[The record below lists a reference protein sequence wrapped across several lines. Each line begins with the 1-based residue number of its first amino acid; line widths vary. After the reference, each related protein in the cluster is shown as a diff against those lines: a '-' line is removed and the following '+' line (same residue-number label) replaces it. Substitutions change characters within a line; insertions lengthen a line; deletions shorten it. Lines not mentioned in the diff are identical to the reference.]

1 MQSLSKLTIVGKIE
15 DVLQSLYVQT
25 SHNLKRTQEFVE
37 PLNIVETKGQCIFQ
51 TIKICWIS
59 MLLSTKKIMS

>member
-1 MQSLSKLTIVGKIE
+1 MQSLSKLAIVGKIE
-15 DVLQSLYVQT
+15 DVLHSLYVQF

-37 PLNIVETKGQCIFQ
+37 QVDIVETKGQCILQ

-59 MLLSTKKIMS
+59 MLLSTKKIVS